1 MRKFSKYI
9 IATICLSIVV
19 LRIIFPKLNFDLIS
33 LSLVGI
39 ETLTILIKEPE
50 NIFKNTKK
58 VKFGSF
64 ELELQELNEEAKIV
78 EKNIA
83 SKKPVGLSGPVIRN
97 SDESKYDNYRN
108 EIIKQANIVENE
120 LREIYTSFLK
130 PALTESIS
138 NFMVIEKLREEDKI
152 DYETAETLRKFF
164 NIRNQAVHDRKHTIG
179 QNELLSFT
187 EIGERMIKIL
197 NLVKTKS
204 KGLKHYIVN

>member
-39 ETLTILIKEPE
+39 ATLTILIKEPE

-108 EIIKQANIVENE
+108 EIIKQA
-120 LREIYTSFLK
+120 K
-130 PALTESIS
+130 S